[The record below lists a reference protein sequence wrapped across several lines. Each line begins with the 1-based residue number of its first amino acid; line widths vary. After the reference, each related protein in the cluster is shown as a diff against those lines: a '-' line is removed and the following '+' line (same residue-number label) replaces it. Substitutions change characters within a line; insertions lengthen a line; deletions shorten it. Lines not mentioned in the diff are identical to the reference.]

1 MEQHDAEESMAIR
14 KILAYDIRMKK
25 NPQTKDETFWINTD
39 MESHDAENSMAIRK
53 ILAHD
58 IRMKKN
64 IHKPRSRLSGLRI
77 FMELCGPKVQ
87 LAREFHQWR
96 R

>member
-1 MEQHDAEESMAIR
+1 
-14 KILAYDIRMKK
+14 MKK

-39 MESHDAENSMAIRK
+39 MESHDAENSMAIRT

-87 LAREFHQWR
+87 LARKFHQWLTPKLPICCYVFKYFAFTDL
-96 R
+96 